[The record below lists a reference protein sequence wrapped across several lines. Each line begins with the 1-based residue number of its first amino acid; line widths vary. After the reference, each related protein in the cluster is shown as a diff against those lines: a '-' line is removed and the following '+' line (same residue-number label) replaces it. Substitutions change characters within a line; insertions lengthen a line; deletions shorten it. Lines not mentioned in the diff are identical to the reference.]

1 MAIAVTT
8 NHATAVCQSG
18 YQPIITSPPLPAEG
32 ENGRACIA
40 HFTMIIWH
48 NNQLHSIVFSG
59 TKQIILSFR
68 LGLVALPATC
78 YLAPWQWPVT
88 AARPLPSRSRGP
100 LTPRLGPRARA
111 PQQYYS
117 PPMAAFST
125 GRRPCCISTPGVGR
139 GPLLMRAPRR
149 LDISGPWQILSEL
162 RSVASGPNGPPNR
175 ACRKRSRRLSTSS
188 PRTGGPKRSWELNRA
203 S

>member
-1 MAIAVTT
+1 VTT

-18 YQPIITSPPLPAEG
+18 YQPIITSPSPRR
-32 ENGRACIA
+32 GRKRARCIA

-59 TKQIILSFR
+59 TKQIIFSFR

-88 AARPLPSRSRGP
+88 GAPATEQVSRAAKLRAWGRVRKPHNSITARPWRPSLPDEDH
-100 LTPRLGPRARA
+100 
-111 PQQYYS
+111 
-117 PPMAAFST
+117 AAFPPQASAA
-125 GRRPCCISTPGVGR
+125 

-149 LDISGPWQILSEL
+149 QDISGPWQILSES
-162 RSVASGPNGPPNR
+162 RSVASGSNGPPNR
-175 ACRKRSRRLSTSS
+175 ACRKRSRRPSTSS
-188 PRTGGPKRSWELNRA
+188 PRTGGPKSSWVSLIRA

>member
-1 MAIAVTT
+1 VTT

-18 YQPIITSPPLPAEG
+18 YQPIITSPLSSR
-32 ENGRACIA
+32 RAKTGA
-40 HFTMIIWH
+40 RASRTTMIIWH

-59 TKQIILSFR
+59 TKQIIFSFR

-88 AARPLPSRSRGP
+88 AARPLLSRSRGP
-100 LTPRLGPRARA
+100 LNSAPGAACASPTTVLQPAHGGLLYRTKTMLHFHPRRRPRAPLDAR
-111 PQQYYS
+111 
-117 PPMAAFST
+117 
-125 GRRPCCISTPGVGR
+125 TPS
-139 GPLLMRAPRR
+139 L
-149 LDISGPWQILSEL
+149 SGPWQILSES

-188 PRTGGPKRSWELNRA
+188 PRTGGPKRSWVSLIRA